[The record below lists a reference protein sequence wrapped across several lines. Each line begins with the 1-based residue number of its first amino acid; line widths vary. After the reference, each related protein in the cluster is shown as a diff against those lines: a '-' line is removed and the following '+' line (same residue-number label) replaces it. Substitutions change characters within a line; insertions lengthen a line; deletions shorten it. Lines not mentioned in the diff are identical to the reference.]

1 MKAMKIDQQ
10 SVIEAFQS
18 LSNFRLIEIQ
28 NRRLMRRILLIR
40 SIVFRFNKLL
50 INFAAINTK
59 SDTNH
64 LIDENELKRALTSV

>member
-64 LIDENELKRALTSV
+64 LTDENELKRVLTNV